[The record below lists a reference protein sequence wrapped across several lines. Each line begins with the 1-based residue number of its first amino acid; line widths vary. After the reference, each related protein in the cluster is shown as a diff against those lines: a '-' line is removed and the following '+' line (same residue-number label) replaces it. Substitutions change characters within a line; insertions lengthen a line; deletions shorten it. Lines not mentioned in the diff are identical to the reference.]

1 MGYSRER
8 RNTAMPR
15 MLPLFVL
22 VVLALSSAVPLSA
35 DPSATS
41 VGLGF
46 SFGAAFPQGST
57 TNIPNTEGQPSF
69 NWGFYV
75 NIPLISTFHITPSTE
90 LYKFDAQNATD
101 VDLAFKFIVALDDIS
116 LFAGVSPGVTTVAD
130 VLAPHVGVL
139 LGAGFPLVS
148 NLDAFIQAKY
158 NILFDAN
165 QNIRIFHVSAGV
177 LFAF

>member
-1 MGYSRER
+1 MKRQLIHTLILVLGLLS
-8 RNTAMPR
+8 A
-15 MLPLFVL
+15 LPLC
-22 VVLALSSAVPLSA
+22 A

-46 SFGAAFPQGST
+46 SIGATFPQGNTDNISST
-57 TNIPNTEGQPSF
+57 DWPPSF